1 MTDLAGWTAE
11 EVTPTQ
17 AAGLA
22 ADLARQVAG
31 TVRFD
36 AVTRALY
43 STDASN
49 YRHVPIGVVQP
60 VSIDDVVAALA
71 VCRAHG
77 VPVLPRG
84 AATSIAGQACNVA
97 VVLDLAR
104 HLDEPP
110 VVDAATSTAHVQPGV
125 VLDDLRRQ
133 AAGQGL
139 TFGPDPSTHSRCT
152 LGGMIGNNACGSH
165 SLVWGKTVDN
175 VESLD
180 VVLYDG
186 TRLTVGP
193 TSDAALAELCRR
205 GDATGRLYRALRD
218 VASTYADVLRSSFP
232 RLSRRVSGYN
242 LDQLL
247 PEHGFDVARALV
259 GSEGTCAVVLGATVR
274 LVRPPRATALAVLG
288 YPDIYSAA
296 ERVPEL
302 LEHRPA
308 TVEGIDAEL
317 VAAFAARNPRSGLP
331 ASLPTGRGWLL
342 VETVG
347 ETAEEAEDAAYALV
361 EAMAQ
366 SGVHS
371 EVSIDPRRVGALW
384 RLREEGAGIAT
395 RLASGGEAW
404 PGWED
409 AAVPPERLGA
419 YLRQFRT
426 LMANTGTRGIL
437 YGHFGEGCV
446 HARLDFDLATAEGVG
461 RFRQFVTS
469 AADIVVLHGGSFS
482 GEHGDGQAR
491 SELLP
496 KLFPRPVLD
505 AFAAFKAAFDPHGMM
520 NPGRVVAPRPL
531 DADLRI
537 RSAPPRLPTASRLAL
552 TADRGDLAAATRRC
566 MGVGKCLNAS
576 GGVMCPSYRATRE
589 ERHSTRGRSRLLFE
603 MLNGGVVRG
612 GWRSAQ
618 VLEALDLCL
627 GCKGCKVECPVN
639 VDMATYKVEFLDRHY
654 AGRVRPA
661 SHYSMGY
668 LPRWL
673 RLGARVPAL
682 VNLVASSR
690 LAGAVKL
697 VAGIAPER
705 SLPHLAPET
714 LQRASRRHSGPLG
727 RGYLVGGR
735 GQVLLWPDT
744 FTNHFDPEIG
754 LDAIAVLESLGY
766 SVELPDRAVCC
777 GLTWLATGQIE
788 RARRVLR
795 RSLDTLQPWLAAGVP
810 IVGLEPS
817 CTALFRS
824 DALQLLPD
832 HPAARAAAAGF
843 RTFAE
848 VVAAA
853 QPEWEPPTERL
864 RALAQVHCHQHAEL
878 GFGADRRVLESL
890 GVELEVL
897 DAGCCGMAGSFGF
910 ERDHYDVS
918 VRCADAGLLSAVR
931 VADPAVTV
939 LADGFSCR
947 TQIRQLT
954 SRQPVHL
961 ASLVARLLE
970 RRGSAPSPAV
980 VRPPDASAGTP
991 GSSLPAAPS
1000 GPPRRHDDEG

>member
-1 MTDLAGWTAE
+1 MTDLAGRAGAE
-11 EVTPTQ
+11 LAPGQ
-17 AAGLA
+17 LDALA
-22 ADLARQVAG
+22 ADLAGQVAG

-60 VSIDDVVAALA
+60 ASTDDVLATLA

-84 AATSIAGQACNVA
+84 AGTSIAGQACNVA

-104 HLDEPP
+104 HLDGPP
-110 VVDAATSTAHVQPGV
+110 VVDAATSTALVQPGV
-125 VLDDLRRQ
+125 VLDDLRR
-133 AAGQGL
+133 AAAAQGL

-165 SLVWGKTVDN
+165 SLVWGKTADN

-180 VVLYDG
+180 IALYDG

-193 TSDAALAELCRR
+193 TSDVALEELCRR
-205 GDATGRLYRALRD
+205 EGATGRLYRALRD
-218 VASTYADVLRSSFP
+218 VASTHADALRSSFP
-232 RLSRRVSGYN
+232 SLSRRVSGYN

-296 ERVPEL
+296 ERVPGL

-308 TVEGIDAEL
+308 TIEGIDAEL
-317 VAAFAARNPRSGLP
+317 VAAFAARNPRSRLP
-331 ASLPTGRGWLL
+331 ASLPAGRGWLL

-347 ETAEEAEDAAYALV
+347 DSTEEAEDAAYAIV
-361 EAMAQ
+361 EAMAEP
-366 SGVHS
+366 GVRA
-371 EVSIDPRRVGALW
+371 EVSTDARRVGALW

-426 LMANTGTRGIL
+426 LMANTGVRGIL

-446 HARLDFDLATAEGVG
+446 HARLDFDLATAAGVG

-496 KLFPRPVLD
+496 KLYPRTVLD
-505 AFAAFKAAFDPHGMM
+505 AFAAFKAAFDPDGMM

-552 TADRGDLAAATRRC
+552 SADRGDLAAATRRC

-612 GWRSAQ
+612 GWRSEE

-639 VDMATYKVEFLDRHY
+639 VDMAAYKAEFLARHY
-654 AGRVRPA
+654 SGRLRPA

-668 LPRWL
+668 LARWL
-673 RLGARVPAL
+673 RLGARVPA
-682 VNLVASSR
+682 VANLVASSR
-690 LAGAVKL
+690 LAGVVKL
-697 VAGIAPER
+697 AAGIAPQR

-714 LQRASRRHSGPLG
+714 LRQTFRRHPG
-727 RGYLVGGR
+727 RRGGGYLVGGR
-735 GQVLLWPDT
+735 GPVLLWPDT

-754 LDAIAVLESLGY
+754 LDAITVLESLGY
-766 SVELPDRAVCC
+766 SVELPARQVCC
-777 GLTWLATGQIE
+777 GLTWLATGQLG
-788 RARRVLR
+788 RARRELR
-795 RSLDTLQPWLAAGVP
+795 RSLDVLQPWLAAGVP

-832 HPAARAAAAGF
+832 DPLARAAAAAF

-848 VVAAA
+848 VVTAAE
-853 QPEWEPPTERL
+853 PGWEPPAQRL

-910 ERDHYDVS
+910 EREHYDVS

-970 RRGSAPSPAV
+970 RR
-980 VRPPDASAGTP
+980 
-991 GSSLPAAPS
+991 AAPS
-1000 GPPRRHDDEG
+1000 DSGAPQPLGPDEDEV